1 VGHVLEIENLS
12 TRIQLRRSVVQAV
25 GNVGLHLDRGET
37 LGLVGESGS
46 GKSMT
51 GLSVMGLLPAGGSVV
66 EGSMKLDGRELV
78 GLPESEYRQ
87 IRGNDI
93 AMVFQDSMTALNPT
107 KTIGFQV
114 AEPVR
119 VHRGASKKEA
129 LDRAVE
135 VLTMVG
141 IPQPRE
147 RLDNYPHQLSGGLRQ
162 RVMIAIALACE
173 PKVLIADEPTT
184 ALDVTTQAQ
193 ILRLLAELK
202 DRLGMSMLL
211 ITHDMGVI
219 AGWADRVNVM
229 YAGHIVE
236 ATTADRL
243 FARMR
248 HPYTRALLASIPV
261 LEQDKSSHLF
271 SIPGIPP
278 DLTAPPAGCRF
289 AARCSEATD
298 ECRRA
303 EPPLISGEPEHFFA
317 CWNPV
322 DGPLALAAPDPAAP
336 APAAPAPAAPAPAA
350 PAPAAPAPAAPGSA
364 APVSPRGADE
374 PALRVTDLVK
384 EFAVTS
390 SARSARGTV
399 KAVSGVSFS
408 VGAGETFGLVGESGC
423 GKTTIGRM
431 IVALE
436 PPTHGSV
443 HSDGT
448 EVTSLRGNALRSRR
462 RDLQMVF
469 QDPYDSLDPRLRV
482 GAILRE
488 PLEIQG
494 IGTRR
499 EQMARV
505 RELLDEVGLPPSSME
520 RYPHEFSG
528 GQRQRIGLARA
539 LALNPRMIVAD
550 EPVSALDVS
559 IRSQILN
566 LMKRLQADH
575 GLSYVVISHDL
586 TVVKY
591 LADRIGVMYLGK
603 LVETGSGDDIY
614 QRAAHPYTA
623 GLISAIPKPD
633 PAAAHQASVVEISGE
648 LPSAVRPP
656 SGCRF
661 RTRCAFATERCADE
675 EPLLRQFG
683 PGHAA
688 ACHHPLQTP
697 SPEA

>member
-322 DGPLALAAPDPAAP
+322 DGPLALAGPGPAALAAAAAP
-336 APAAPAPAAPAPAA
+336 AA
-350 PAPAAPAPAAPGSA
+350 AAPGSA
-364 APVSPRGADE
+364 APGSPGGADE

-384 EFAVTS
+384 EFAVAS

-408 VGAGETFGLVGESGC
+408 VQAGETFGLVGESGC

-443 HSDGT
+443 HSEGT
-448 EVTSLRGNALRSRR
+448 EVTSLRGHALRSRR

-505 RELLDEVGLPPSSME
+505 RELLDEVGLPPGSME

-566 LMKRLQADH
+566 LMKRLQAAH

>member
-1 VGHVLEIENLS
+1 MGHVLEIENLS
-12 TRIQLRRSVVQAV
+12 ARIQLRRSVVQAV
-25 GNVGLHLDRGET
+25 GNVGLYLDRGET
-37 LGLVGESGS
+37 LGLVGESGC

-51 GLSVMGLLPAGGSVV
+51 GLSVMGLLPAGGSIA

-78 GLPESEYRQ
+78 GLPESEYQR

-119 VHRGASKKEA
+119 VHRGASRKEA

-193 ILRLLAELK
+193 ILRLLGQLK

-236 ATTADRL
+236 ATTADNL
-243 FARMR
+243 FGRMR
-248 HPYTRALLASIPV
+248 HPYTQALLASIPV

-271 SIPGIPP
+271 SIPGSPP
-278 DLTAPPAGCRF
+278 DLTALPAGCRF
-289 AARCSEATD
+289 AARCSQVTD

-303 EPPLISGEPEHFFA
+303 EPPLVSREPEHFFA

-322 DGPLALAAPDPAAP
+322 DGPLTV
-336 APAAPAPAAPAPAA
+336 
-350 PAPAAPAPAAPGSA
+350 AAPGSGKSA
-364 APVSPRGADE
+364 VTARPGRPAGADE
-374 PALRVTDLVK
+374 PALSVTDLVK

-390 SARSARGTV
+390 STRSSRGTV

-408 VGAGETFGLVGESGC
+408 VSAGETFGLVGESGC

-436 PPTHGSV
+436 SPTNGSV
-443 HSDGT
+443 HSEGT
-448 EVTSLRGNALRSRR
+448 AASSLRGRALRRWR

-482 GAILRE
+482 GALLRE

-499 EQMARV
+499 EQIARV
-505 RELLDEVGLPPSSME
+505 RELLDEVGLPPSSEE

-539 LALNPRMIVAD
+539 LALNPRVIVAD

-566 LMKRLQADH
+566 LMKRLQAAHD
-575 GLSYVVISHDL
+575 LSYVVISHDL

-623 GLISAIPKPD
+623 GLIAAIPKPD
-633 PAAAHQASVVEISGE
+633 PGTAHRAGAVEISGE
-648 LPSAVRPP
+648 LPSAMNPP

-661 RTRCAFATERCADE
+661 RTRCAFADERCAEE
-675 EPLLRQFG
+675 EPVLRMFG

-697 SPEA
+697 SA

>member
-1 VGHVLEIENLS
+1 
-12 TRIQLRRSVVQAV
+12 
-25 GNVGLHLDRGET
+25 
-37 LGLVGESGS
+37 
-46 GKSMT
+46 
-51 GLSVMGLLPAGGSVV
+51 MGLLPAGGSIA

-78 GLPESEYRQ
+78 GLPESEYQR

-119 VHRGASKKEA
+119 VHRGASRKEA

-135 VLTMVG
+135 ILTMVG

-193 ILRLLAELK
+193 ILRLLGQLK

-236 ATTADRL
+236 ATTADSL
-243 FARMR
+243 FGRMR
-248 HPYTRALLASIPV
+248 HPYTQALLASIPV

-271 SIPGIPP
+271 SIPGSPP

-289 AARCSEATD
+289 AARCSQVTD

-303 EPPLISGEPEHFFA
+303 EPPLVSREPEHFFA

-322 DGPLALAAPDPAAP
+322 DGPLTV
-336 APAAPAPAAPAPAA
+336 
-350 PAPAAPAPAAPGSA
+350 AAPGSGKSA
-364 APVSPRGADE
+364 VTARPGRPAGADE
-374 PALRVTDLVK
+374 PALSVTDLVK

-390 SARSARGTV
+390 STRSSRGTV

-408 VGAGETFGLVGESGC
+408 VSAGETFGLVGESGC

-436 PPTHGSV
+436 SPTNGSV
-443 HSDGT
+443 HSEGT
-448 EVTSLRGNALRSRR
+448 AASSLRGRALRRWR

-482 GAILRE
+482 GALLRE

-499 EQMARV
+499 EQIARV
-505 RELLDEVGLPPSSME
+505 RELLDEVGLPPSSEE

-539 LALNPRMIVAD
+539 LALNPRVIVAD

-566 LMKRLQADH
+566 LMKRLQAAHD
-575 GLSYVVISHDL
+575 LSYVVISHDL

-623 GLISAIPKPD
+623 GLIAAIPKPD
-633 PAAAHQASVVEISGE
+633 PGTAHRAGAVEISGE
-648 LPSAVRPP
+648 LPSAMNPP

-661 RTRCAFATERCADE
+661 RTRCAFADERCAEE
-675 EPLLRQFG
+675 EPVLRMFG

-697 SPEA
+697 SA

>member
-1 VGHVLEIENLS
+1 
-12 TRIQLRRSVVQAV
+12 
-25 GNVGLHLDRGET
+25 
-37 LGLVGESGS
+37 
-46 GKSMT
+46 MT
-51 GLSVMGLLPAGGSVV
+51 GLSVMGLLPAGGSIA

-78 GLPESEYRQ
+78 GLPESEYQR

-119 VHRGASKKEA
+119 VHRGASRKEA

-193 ILRLLAELK
+193 ILRLLGQLK

-236 ATTADRL
+236 ATTADNL
-243 FARMR
+243 FGRMR
-248 HPYTRALLASIPV
+248 HPYTQALLASIPV

-271 SIPGIPP
+271 SIPGSPP
-278 DLTAPPAGCRF
+278 DLTALPAGCRF
-289 AARCSEATD
+289 AARCSQVTD

-303 EPPLISGEPEHFFA
+303 EPPLVSREPEHFFA

-322 DGPLALAAPDPAAP
+322 DGPLTV
-336 APAAPAPAAPAPAA
+336 
-350 PAPAAPAPAAPGSA
+350 AAPGSGKSA
-364 APVSPRGADE
+364 VTARPGRPAGADE
-374 PALRVTDLVK
+374 PALSVTDLVK

-390 SARSARGTV
+390 STRSSRGTV

-408 VGAGETFGLVGESGC
+408 VSAGETFGLVGESGC

-436 PPTHGSV
+436 SPTNGSV
-443 HSDGT
+443 HSEGT
-448 EVTSLRGNALRSRR
+448 AASSLRGRALRRWR

-482 GAILRE
+482 GALLRE

-499 EQMARV
+499 EQIARV
-505 RELLDEVGLPPSSME
+505 RELLDEVGLPPSSEE

-539 LALNPRMIVAD
+539 LALNPRVIVAD

-566 LMKRLQADH
+566 LMKRLQAAHD
-575 GLSYVVISHDL
+575 LSYVVISHDL

-623 GLISAIPKPD
+623 GLIAAIPKPD
-633 PAAAHQASVVEISGE
+633 PGTAHRAGAVEISGE
-648 LPSAVRPP
+648 LPSAMNPP

-661 RTRCAFATERCADE
+661 RTRCAFADERCAEE
-675 EPLLRQFG
+675 EPVLRMFG

-697 SPEA
+697 SA

>member
-243 FARMR
+243 FGRMR

-322 DGPLALAAPDPAAP
+322 DGPLALAAPGPAAP
-336 APAAPAPAAPAPAA
+336 VPAAAPAA
-350 PAPAAPAPAAPGSA
+350 AAPGSA
-364 APVSPRGADE
+364 APGSPRGADE

-384 EFAVTS
+384 EFAVAS

-408 VGAGETFGLVGESGC
+408 VQAGETFGLVGESGC

-443 HSDGT
+443 HSEGT
-448 EVTSLRGNALRSRR
+448 EVTSLRGHALRSRR

-566 LMKRLQADH
+566 LMKRLQAAH

>member
-12 TRIQLRRSVVQAV
+12 ARIQLRRSVVQAV
-25 GNVGLHLDRGET
+25 GNVGLYLDRGET
-37 LGLVGESGS
+37 LGLVGESGC

-51 GLSVMGLLPAGGSVV
+51 GLSVMGLLPAGGSIA

-78 GLPESEYRQ
+78 GLPESEYQR

-119 VHRGASKKEA
+119 VHRGASRKEA

-135 VLTMVG
+135 ILTMVG

-193 ILRLLAELK
+193 ILRLLGQLK

-236 ATTADRL
+236 ATTADNL
-243 FARMR
+243 FGRMR
-248 HPYTRALLASIPV
+248 HPYTQALLASIPV

-271 SIPGIPP
+271 SIPGSPP
-278 DLTAPPAGCRF
+278 DLTALPAGCRF
-289 AARCSEATD
+289 AARCSQVTD

-303 EPPLISGEPEHFFA
+303 EPPLVSREPEHFFA

-322 DGPLALAAPDPAAP
+322 DGPLTV
-336 APAAPAPAAPAPAA
+336 
-350 PAPAAPAPAAPGSA
+350 AAPGSGKSA
-364 APVSPRGADE
+364 VTARPGRPAGADE
-374 PALRVTDLVK
+374 PALSVTDLVK

-390 SARSARGTV
+390 STRSSRGTV

-408 VGAGETFGLVGESGC
+408 VSAGETFGLVGESGC

-436 PPTHGSV
+436 SPTNGSV
-443 HSDGT
+443 QSEGT
-448 EVTSLRGNALRSRR
+448 AASSLRGRALRRWR

-482 GAILRE
+482 GALLRE

-499 EQMARV
+499 EQIARV
-505 RELLDEVGLPPSSME
+505 RELLDEVGLPPSSEE

-539 LALNPRMIVAD
+539 LALNPRVIVAD

-566 LMKRLQADH
+566 LMKRLQAAHD
-575 GLSYVVISHDL
+575 LSYVVISHDL

-623 GLISAIPKPD
+623 GLIAAIPKPD
-633 PAAAHQASVVEISGE
+633 PGTAHRAGAVEISGE
-648 LPSAVRPP
+648 LPSAMNPP

-661 RTRCAFATERCADE
+661 RTRCAFADERCAEE
-675 EPLLRQFG
+675 EPVLRMFG

-697 SPEA
+697 SA

>member
-1 VGHVLEIENLS
+1 MGHILQIEHLS
-12 TRIQLRRSVVQAV
+12 AHIQLSRSVVQAV
-25 GNVGLHLDRGET
+25 GNVSLYLDRGET
-37 LGLVGESGS
+37 LGLVGESGC

-66 EGSMKLDGRELV
+66 DGSMKLDGRELA
-78 GLPESEYRQ
+78 GLPESDYQR

-107 KTIGFQV
+107 KSIGFQV

-119 VHRGASKKEA
+119 VHRGAGRKEA

-193 ILRLLAELK
+193 ILRLLGELK

-236 ATTADRL
+236 ATTSDRL
-243 FARMR
+243 FARTR

-261 LEQDKSSHLF
+261 LEQEKSSRLF
-271 SIPGIPP
+271 SIPGMPP

-289 AARCSEATD
+289 AARCSQVTD
-298 ECRRA
+298 ECRQS
-303 EPPLISGEPEHFFA
+303 EPPLVSREPGHEFA

-322 DGPLALAAPDPAAP
+322 DGPLTLAAPSPAAADLAANGRP
-336 APAAPAPAAPAPAA
+336 APADSGVPAAGP
-350 PAPAAPAPAAPGSA
+350 SV
-364 APVSPRGADE
+364 PVLS
-374 PALRVTDLVK
+374 VTELVK
-384 EFAVTS
+384 EFPVTS
-390 SARSARGTV
+390 AARRTRGTV

-408 VGAGETFGLVGESGC
+408 VNSGETFGLVGESGC

-436 PPTHGSV
+436 PPTVGSV
-443 HSDGT
+443 HAQGT
-448 EVTSLRGNALRSRR
+448 EVTRLQGRALRGQR

-488 PLEIQG
+488 PLEIHG
-494 IGTRR
+494 IGTHR
-499 EQMARV
+499 EQLSRV
-505 RELLDEVGLPPSSME
+505 RELLDEVGLPPSSVE

-539 LALNPRMIVAD
+539 LALNPRLIVAD

-566 LMKRLQADH
+566 LMKRLQAAHD
-575 GLSYVVISHDL
+575 LTYVVISHDL

-623 GLISAIPKPD
+623 GLIAAIPKPD
-633 PAAAHQASVVEISGE
+633 PAAAQRTSVVEITGE
-648 LPSAVRPP
+648 LPSPVNPP

-661 RTRCAFATERCADE
+661 RTRCAFATERCATE
-675 EPLLRQFG
+675 EPLLRSFG

-697 SPEA
+697 APEPSLQYS

>member
-12 TRIQLRRSVVQAV
+12 ARIQLRRSVVQAV
-25 GNVGLHLDRGET
+25 GNVGLYLDRGET
-37 LGLVGESGS
+37 LGLVGESGC

-51 GLSVMGLLPAGGSVV
+51 GLSVMGLLPAGGSIA

-78 GLPESEYRQ
+78 GLPESEYQR

-119 VHRGASKKEA
+119 VHRGASRKEA

-193 ILRLLAELK
+193 ILRLLGQLK

-236 ATTADRL
+236 ATAADNL
-243 FARMR
+243 FGRMR
-248 HPYTRALLASIPV
+248 HPYTQALLASIPV

-271 SIPGIPP
+271 SIPGSPP
-278 DLTAPPAGCRF
+278 DLTALPAGCRF
-289 AARCSEATD
+289 AARCSQVTD

-303 EPPLISGEPEHFFA
+303 EPPLVSGEPEHFFA

-322 DGPLALAAPDPAAP
+322 DGPLAV
-336 APAAPAPAAPAPAA
+336 
-350 PAPAAPAPAAPGSA
+350 AAPGSGKSA
-364 APVSPRGADE
+364 VTARPGRPAGADE
-374 PALRVTDLVK
+374 PALSVTDLVK

-390 SARSARGTV
+390 STRSARGTV

-408 VGAGETFGLVGESGC
+408 VSAGETFGLVGESGC

-436 PPTHGSV
+436 SPTNGSV
-443 HSDGT
+443 HSEGT
-448 EVTSLRGNALRSRR
+448 AASSLRGRALRRWR

-482 GAILRE
+482 GALLRE

-499 EQMARV
+499 EQVARV
-505 RELLDEVGLPPSSME
+505 RELLDEVGLPRSSEE

-539 LALNPRMIVAD
+539 LALNPRVIVAD

-566 LMKRLQADH
+566 LMKRLQAAHD
-575 GLSYVVISHDL
+575 LSYVVISHDL

-623 GLISAIPKPD
+623 GLIAAIPKPD
-633 PAAAHQASVVEISGE
+633 PATAHRAGSVEISGE
-648 LPSAVRPP
+648 LPSAMHPP

-661 RTRCAFATERCADE
+661 RTRCAFADERCAEE
-675 EPLLRQFG
+675 EPVLRMFG

-697 SPEA
+697 SA